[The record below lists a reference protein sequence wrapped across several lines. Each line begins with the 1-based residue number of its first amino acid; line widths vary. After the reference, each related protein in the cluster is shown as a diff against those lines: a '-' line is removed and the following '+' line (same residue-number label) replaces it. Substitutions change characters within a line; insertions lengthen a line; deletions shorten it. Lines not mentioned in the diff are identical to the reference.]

1 MTGRGIGATPGTWRS
16 RERVRGVITQ
26 VIEVAYPPRCAG
38 CGLRGCWVC
47 ADCLAAVPLF
57 ADPRCQTCSM
67 PLHGIACD
75 CRELPLGIDRLWV
88 AGPYDG
94 WLRGAVHD
102 FKFKGET
109 ARASSLA
116 ALLADAAR
124 SLGTDSA
131 LVPVPMHAKRKR
143 QRGYD
148 QVAVLATALGNLT
161 GQPVIEALT
170 KDRETLTQVGLS
182 ASERSLNL
190 IDAFS
195 LRVAVGLLPD
205 QVVLVDD
212 VATTGSTL
220 SESARALRSAGVS
233 QVSAVVIA
241 HGL

>member
-1 MTGRGIGATPGTWRS
+1 MPMPGT
-16 RERVRGVITQ
+16 
-26 VIEVAYPPRCAG
+26 
-38 CGLRGCWVC
+38 
-47 ADCLAAVPLF
+47 
-57 ADPRCQTCSM
+57 TCE
-67 PLHGIACD
+67 
-75 CRELPLGIDRLWV
+75 CRELPLDVDRLWV

-116 ALLADAAR
+116 GLLTDACGMFGPDAV
-124 SLGTDSA
+124 

-148 QVAVLATALGNLT
+148 QVAILSAAISKLT
-161 GQPVIEALT
+161 GRPIIEALE
-170 KDRETLTQVGLS
+170 KDRETLTQIGLS

-195 LRVAVGLLPD
+195 VRSGVWLPD
-205 QVVLVDD
+205 QVILIDD

-220 SESARALRSAGVS
+220 AECARALRRGGV
-233 QVSAVVIA
+233 QTVGAVVIA